1 MSRSTVPSELDWTTS
16 DRSPQQSEASGVVDP
31 YEQAQIAVTAEG
43 AGIRVV
49 RVTGDLGSG
58 SAASLDE
65 VLGSQIDAR
74 LAGLVVDLSAASFIG
89 VRGVAA
95 LVRAADR
102 ARRRALALSVVI
114 GEHVQIPRVLSR
126 VCRENGLLVHTSLD
140 GSLHACHG
148 LLPEG
153 DTAATS
159 TAEPSR
165 PGDDMTA
172 GETLTIALHRQ
183 PDHAVLT
190 LSGELTRA
198 GTGPISQTLT
208 ELLLDVGTVA
218 VDLKDLQVGW
228 TPALQVFPSTL
239 AAAGGW
245 PGARLALFGA
255 SPEVAALLTATGVP
269 DTVPLTADRAA
280 ALARL
285 HTRPAALSRYHVL
298 DPHLASPRRARALF
312 RRACLDWALG
322 NAYDHAALV
331 VNELVTNAV
340 RHARTTCRL
349 NIRLDA
355 RGLRVA
361 VRDRGPVPSALIDDT
376 VHMPRSGTGLHL
388 VAALSHRWGVEQHA
402 DGKTVWVHLAPR
414 PA

>member
-1 MSRSTVPSELDWTTS
+1 MSRSAVPSELDWTTS

-43 AGIRVV
+43 AGVRVV

-58 SAASLDE
+58 SAAALDE

-74 LAGLVVDLSAASFIG
+74 LAGLVIDLSAASFIG

-140 GSLHACHG
+140 ASLHACHG
-148 LLPEG
+148 LLCEC

-159 TAEPSR
+159 IPEPSR

-190 LSGELTRA
+190 LSGELTEA
-198 GTGPISQTLT
+198 GAGPITQTLA

-245 PGARLALFGA
+245 PCARLALFGA
-255 SPEVAALLTATGVP
+255 SPGVAALLNALGVP

-322 NAYDHAALV
+322 NAYDHASLV

-340 RHARTTCRL
+340 RHAHTACRL

-355 RGLRVA
+355 LGLRVA

>member
-1 MSRSTVPSELDWTTS
+1 MSRSTVPSEVDWTTF
-16 DRSPQQSEASGVVDP
+16 DQSPQQSEASGVVDP

-114 GEHVQIPRVLSR
+114 GEHVQIPQVLSR

-148 LLPEG
+148 LLPEC

-165 PGDDMTA
+165 PGDDTTA
-172 GETLTIALHRQ
+172 GETLTIALHRR
-183 PDHAVLT
+183 PDHATLT
-190 LSGELTRA
+190 LSGRLTRA
-198 GTGPISQTLT
+198 GAGPITQTLA

-218 VDLKDLQVGW
+218 VDLKDLEVGC
-228 TPALQVFPSTL
+228 TPALQVFPSAL

-245 PGARLALFGA
+245 PCARLALFGA
-255 SPEVAALLTATGVP
+255 SPEVAALLTAIGVP

-322 NAYDHAALV
+322 NTYDHAALV

-355 RGLRVA
+355 LGLRVA

-388 VAALSHRWGVEQHA
+388 VAALSNRWGVEQHA

>member
-1 MSRSTVPSELDWTTS
+1 M
-16 DRSPQQSEASGVVDP
+16 
-31 YEQAQIAVTAEG
+31 TAEG

-148 LLPEG
+148 LLPEC

-165 PGDDMTA
+165 PGDDTTV
-172 GETLTIALHRQ
+172 GETLTIALHRRPGPCHADAQ
-183 PDHAVLT
+183 RPADQGRSRPDH
-190 LSGELTRA
+190 
-198 GTGPISQTLT
+198 P
-208 ELLLDVGTVA
+208 D
-218 VDLKDLQVGW
+218 
-228 TPALQVFPSTL
+228 
-239 AAAGGW
+239 AGG
-245 PGARLALFGA
+245 
-255 SPEVAALLTATGVP
+255 V
-269 DTVPLTADRAA
+269 
-280 ALARL
+280 
-285 HTRPAALSRYHVL
+285 
-298 DPHLASPRRARALF
+298 
-312 RRACLDWALG
+312 
-322 NAYDHAALV
+322 
-331 VNELVTNAV
+331 
-340 RHARTTCRL
+340 
-349 NIRLDA
+349 
-355 RGLRVA
+355 
-361 VRDRGPVPSALIDDT
+361 
-376 VHMPRSGTGLHL
+376 
-388 VAALSHRWGVEQHA
+388 
-402 DGKTVWVHLAPR
+402 APR
-414 PA
+414 CRNCRGRPQGS

>member
-89 VRGVAA
+89 VRSVAA

-102 ARRRALALSVVI
+102 ARWRALALSVVI

-198 GTGPISQTLT
+198 GTGPITQTLT

-245 PGARLALFGA
+245 PCARLALFGA
-255 SPEVAALLTATGVP
+255 SPEVAALLTSIGVP

-285 HTRPAALSRYHVL
+285 HTRPAALSRSHVL

-312 RRACLDWALG
+312 RRACMDWALG

-355 RGLRVA
+355 LGLRVA
-361 VRDRGPVPSALIDDT
+361 VRDRGPVHAALIDDT

>member
-1 MSRSTVPSELDWTTS
+1 MSRSTVPSELEWTTP
-16 DRSPQQSEASGVVDP
+16 DWSPQQSEASGVVDP

-140 GSLHACHG
+140 SSLHACHG

-153 DTAATS
+153 DITATS
-159 TAEPSR
+159 
-165 PGDDMTA
+165 
-172 GETLTIALHRQ
+172 ETLTIALHRQ

-190 LSGELTRA
+190 LSGELTEA
-198 GTGPISQTLT
+198 GAGPLTQTLA

-245 PGARLALFGA
+245 PCARLALFWA
-255 SPEVAALLTATGVP
+255 SPEVAALLTALGVP

-285 HTRPAALSRYHVL
+285 QTRPAALSRYHVL

-355 RGLRVA
+355 LGLRVA

-388 VAALSHRWGVEQHA
+388 VAALSHRWGVEEHA

>member
-1 MSRSTVPSELDWTTS
+1 MSRSTVPSELEWTTP
-16 DRSPQQSEASGVVDP
+16 DWSPEQSEASGVVDP

-140 GSLHACHG
+140 SSLHACHG
-148 LLPEG
+148 LLPEC
-153 DTAATS
+153 DTAATA
-159 TAEPSR
+159 TPEPSR

-190 LSGELTRA
+190 LSGELTEA
-198 GTGPISQTLT
+198 GAGPLTQTLA

-245 PGARLALFGA
+245 PCARLALFGA
-255 SPEVAALLTATGVP
+255 SPEVAALLTAIGVP

-285 HTRPAALSRYHVL
+285 QTRPAALSRYHVL

-340 RHARTTCRL
+340 RHARTTCGL

-355 RGLRVA
+355 LGLRVA

-388 VAALSHRWGVEQHA
+388 VAALSHRWGVEEHA

>member
-89 VRGVAA
+89 VRSVAA

-165 PGDDMTA
+165 PRDDMTA

-198 GTGPISQTLT
+198 
-208 ELLLDVGTVA
+208 E
-218 VDLKDLQVGW
+218 
-228 TPALQVFPSTL
+228 PA
-239 AAAGGW
+239 
-245 PGARLALFGA
+245 R
-255 SPEVAALLTATGVP
+255 
-269 DTVPLTADRAA
+269 
-280 ALARL
+280 
-285 HTRPAALSRYHVL
+285 
-298 DPHLASPRRARALF
+298 SPR
-312 RRACLDWALG
+312 
-322 NAYDHAALV
+322 H
-331 VNELVTNAV
+331 
-340 RHARTTCRL
+340 
-349 NIRLDA
+349 
-355 RGLRVA
+355 
-361 VRDRGPVPSALIDDT
+361 
-376 VHMPRSGTGLHL
+376 
-388 VAALSHRWGVEQHA
+388 
-402 DGKTVWVHLAPR
+402 
-414 PA
+414 